1 MGRLFCLRVLGAEEA
16 SQNNLYLPSS
26 QSITHLPSLCYWA
39 TGPMW
44 LIYSA
49 VQFISSSILARRM
62 QSGSGFMPN
71 FWSPIHS
78 FSDAG
83 TQTPL
88 VLLVGSVRHI
98 SDSSMHAACIQTVAS
113 CPISGHL
120 FMRFQVQAEDEE
132 IGDGEGIT

>member
-78 FSDAG
+78 FSEYRD
-83 TQTPL
+83 T
-88 VLLVGSVRHI
+88 
-98 SDSSMHAACIQTVAS
+98 DS
-113 CPISGHL
+113 
-120 FMRFQVQAEDEE
+120 F
-132 IGDGEGIT
+132 GITGGFRPTYFCFLHARRVHSDGGFMPNFWSPIHAFSGAGGR